1 MTGFNFNLLQLS
13 PPQSAAFPVTQ
24 VPQTKIPATLP
35 ALKSSHS
42 PSHSRGRGSTH
53 LPYANLTRYQHALLI
68 KDARPER
75 VSAQAKPGPS
85 SKLPIIGLQVLA
97 QFNLSTTTSPPPD
110 LYLNLQLAVG
120 LLEKSFSTS
129 FLPLISST
137 SSVYP
142 AFFTAGHDLNLALFT
157 PLSFFLP
164 IRLHTILL

>member
-13 PPQSAAFPVTQ
+13 PPSHPSTPDQDTSHTTRSPT
-24 VPQTKIPATLP
+24 
-35 ALKSSHS
+35 LKSSHS

-68 KDARPER
+68 KVARPER
-75 VSAQAKPGPS
+75 VSGQAKPGPS
-85 SKLPIIGLQVLA
+85 SNLPIIGPQVLA

-164 IRLHTILL
+164 VRLHTILL